1 MCPASIT
8 LYFASFPCNRQYKMT
23 APDIARPRRILLI
36 TNIDRGEANVFL
48 AAAHALVRAD
58 PHVQLHFATFTGLEA
73 SVASVWE
80 DARLAVPQASPIVF
94 HEIQGLT
101 MAEGLRQYFA
111 RKAVPVKG
119 NMLPESFLAPPSFS
133 NTTRA
138 IRDAVPIFVPY
149 SGPQLVEIFSS
160 IVDIIK
166 SVAADLVVVDTLM
179 TPALT
184 ACYHLRVKFACL
196 SPNAIKEFA
205 GPSQPR
211 GASLWKYPA

>member
-1 MCPASIT
+1 MA
-8 LYFASFPCNRQYKMT
+8 
-23 APDIARPRRILLI
+23 APEPTKILLI

-48 AAAHALVRAD
+48 AVSHALARAD

-80 DARLAVPQASPIVF
+80 NARLAVPQASPIVF
-94 HEIQGLT
+94 HEIQGLP

-111 RKAVPVKG
+111 RNQVPVG
-119 NMLPESFLAPPSFS
+119 ETQLPESFLAPPGIS

-138 IRDAVPIFVPY
+138 IRDAMPIFVPY

-166 SVAADLVVVDTLM
+166 NVAADLVVVDSLM

-184 ACYHLRVKFACL
+184 ACYHLGVKFACL

-211 GASLWKYPA
+211 AAGLWKYPA